1 MSTHSGFSLIELLVT
16 VSILAILVGVGVP
29 LYAHYAEQAA
39 CRADEAQVTL
49 IWRTASMMAQER
61 GEMPE
66 ELRIDPHH
74 PEDMILTAA
83 DGEPL
88 TGLASAV
95 ADSIG
100 PYVFQSKQYTS
111 LPLGTYL
118 VFDGSELG
126 TEEEEQEPTET
137 AEPVTPTVFID
148 VQDFFLRIYTE
159 QYVADGQVVEITAVN
174 GRIDN
179 ARFMNILDPT
189 LKGKIQALLSEEER
203 VIYKGATDF
212 TVYLSFTNG
221 DKTATCKETYL

>member
-1 MSTHSGFSLIELLVT
+1 MSHSGFSLIELLVT
-16 VSILAILVGVGVP
+16 VSILAILVGVGVT

-74 PEDMILTAA
+74 PEDMTLTAA

-126 TEEEEQEPTET
+126 MEEETEETEAVTVYDTPEELEALFAQVT
-137 AEPVTPTVFID
+137 ALSVEEG
-148 VQDFFLRIYTE
+148 L
-159 QYVADGQVVEITAVN
+159 VADGDSVKYTVLTNKIANYIYQDQNLEIPQSVQSQLPAN
-174 GRIDN
+174 MRI
-179 ARFMNILDPT
+179 
-189 LKGKIQALLSEEER
+189 E
-203 VIYKGATDF
+203 YKGIYQYPED
-212 TVYLSFTNG
+212 NP
-221 DKTATCKETYL
+221 